1 MNSTHLPTIID
12 NPSRPSLGQTARR
25 YLTGRHGLFA
35 LAATALTAGL
45 ALNWSWLV
53 AAGIAPLLISV
64 LPCVAMCALGL
75 CMNRMAG
82 RECATDNASGHNT
95 DATPGALPPFRSE
108 HPGQEK
114 DSDLG

>member
-25 YLTGRHGLFA
+25 YLTGRGGLFA
-35 LAATALTAGL
+35 LAATALAAGL

-75 CMNRMAG
+75 CMNRMTG
-82 RECATDNASGHNT
+82 RKCATDDASESNT
-95 DATPGALPPFRSE
+95 TPLALPPSRSE
-108 HPGQEK
+108 HPGQERVP
-114 DSDLG
+114 DLK